1 MLACEI
7 FKLICSLGE
16 TDEQV
21 VCSKRHRDVAVADG
35 RLPSAAKLDSV
46 ACGPGPRKVSW
57 EALKYKG
64 CLGLSGGVD

>member
-46 ACGPGPRKVSW
+46 ACGPGPRKVS
-57 EALKYKG
+57 
-64 CLGLSGGVD
+64 